1 MPQSSSSLFIRAVL
15 PTSKTSAILARKTHT
30 HHTMAIVTTLTDIQS
45 LFGVNKILLP
55 HARHSLSCAFSFLSK
70 IRCICESFSL
80 VNVTI
85 PLSSFSNKASH
96 ARCSSGI
103 TSVQPNSTSLHDD
116 HRHPATPSLLHIL
129 RILGRGH
136 HFHLLLLLLLVLRHG
151 HMQSTMDPGPQYALS
166 RQRKPIIFTEFP
178 EHCSQL
184 HYCVHARAHLHIEGG
199 PLFLTQHFP
208 HLATQCSTQ
217 TSYHR

>member
-136 HFHLLLLLLLVLRHG
+136 HVVTFLFLLLLLLLLVLRHG

-166 RQRKPIIFTEFP
+166 GRGNRLYLQNFRNTALNYTIVST
-178 EHCSQL
+178 
-184 HYCVHARAHLHIEGG
+184 RAHTCI
-199 PLFLTQHFP
+199 
-208 HLATQCSTQ
+208 
-217 TSYHR
+217 